1 MREVMG
7 TGRKSRRTVPSSS
20 LWDKMGETRKP
31 IRTKEGN
38 PGSILCWED
47 EATAGG
53 KAERE
58 VQTRKAESQGLPVS
72 WGPQR

>member
-1 MREVMG
+1 MVGE
-7 TGRKSRRTVPSSS
+7 GRKSLRMVPSSS
-20 LWDKMGETRKP
+20 LWDKHGRDEKP

-53 KAERE
+53 KKAERL
-58 VQTRKAESQGLPVS
+58 ESGCWRR
-72 WGPQR
+72 WGALKMT